1 MRISRLQQLTTKWEN
16 LKMQEDETITTYN
29 SKIKDLA
36 NESFSLGEKMSNDLL
51 TSNSENGDENL
62 AETVNMLAKNFNKI
76 LKRFNKKP
84 YSGGSTPGMF
94 DQRTNRGWKNSKFG
108 GSSND
113 GTNSSHS
120 KGIRC
125 RECEGFG
132 HIQVECPNYVKKHS
146 KSYYTTLSD
155 EETGGEEE
163 SNNEVSNFVAFTARD
178 VQEVIVNPSVN
189 DYLPDSMSEDE
200 GELTEEELMA
210 NYQLL
215 FDKWSKLTQVYT
227 LGEIEKTVLKKKNE
241 KLVKAVE
248 EQKLE
253 ICILE
258 DKLERMVRGINMM
271 NSSTPI
277 LDEILMQGK
286 RCGDNS

>member
-1 MRISRLQQLTTKWEN
+1 
-16 LKMQEDETITTYN
+16 
-29 SKIKDLA
+29 
-36 NESFSLGEKMSNDLL
+36 
-51 TSNSENGDENL
+51 
-62 AETVNMLAKNFNKI
+62 
-76 LKRFNKKP
+76 
-84 YSGGSTPGMF
+84 
-94 DQRTNRGWKNSKFG
+94 
-108 GSSND
+108 
-113 GTNSSHS
+113 
-120 KGIRC
+120 
-125 RECEGFG
+125 
-132 HIQVECPNYVKKHS
+132 
-146 KSYYTTLSD
+146 
-155 EETGGEEE
+155 
-163 SNNEVSNFVAFTARD
+163 
-178 VQEVIVNPSVN
+178 
-189 DYLPDSMSEDE
+189 MSEDE